1 MCHARRGK
9 TNHRVEFVRV
19 SQYSEAYLLGGGLS
33 ANNICLEWGSKD
45 QEKSVVHAGS

>member
-9 TNHRVEFVRV
+9 TNHGVEFVTV

-33 ANNICLEWGSKD
+33 ANNICLKWGSKD
-45 QEKSVVHAGS
+45 